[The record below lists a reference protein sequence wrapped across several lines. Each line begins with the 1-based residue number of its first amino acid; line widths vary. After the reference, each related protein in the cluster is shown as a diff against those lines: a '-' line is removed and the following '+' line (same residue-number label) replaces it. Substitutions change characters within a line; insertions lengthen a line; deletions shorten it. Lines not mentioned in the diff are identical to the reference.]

1 MIGLPTPEK
10 AQAAMDLIR
19 AKKDR
24 EAQREIETERKI
36 AEAKNEISQQSVNIA
51 GAINAALLQNDN
63 VSKTIALAQIAY
75 DSAQAITKA
84 LNTTSS
90 PSADN
95 VATGGLAGIAKFATI
110 AGIIAVNTAR
120 AVQIV
125 KSRNPSMGG
134 SGSGGGRS
142 FNTPAPPSFTPAQ
155 GATVQGAGDIQLSN
169 QPQATRVFVV
179 ESDIRGTMNRVDVIE
194 RNRTIG

>member
-1 MIGLPTPEK
+1 
-10 AQAAMDLIR
+10 
-19 AKKDR
+19 
-24 EAQREIETERKI
+24 
-36 AEAKNEISQQSVNIA
+36 
-51 GAINAALLQNDN
+51 
-63 VSKTIALAQIAY
+63 
-75 DSAQAITKA
+75 
-84 LNTTSS
+84 
-90 PSADN
+90 
-95 VATGGLAGIAKFATI
+95 
-110 AGIIAVNTAR
+110 
-120 AVQIV
+120 
-125 KSRNPSMGG
+125 MGG